1 LTSQTS
7 KIAHLRRLVAI
18 MTSVVGVAVL
28 LLTYL
33 QVEWDRREALR
44 QNVADME
51 NLSAALTRQAESTI
65 RDAHTV
71 LIGIQRKLQIS
82 GYGAE
87 NLHEVLEVARAQSAI
102 LADVEGFTV
111 LDAGGRPLLTT
122 VPNATLRF
130 MAQDRDYFR
139 VHSTDQV
146 TGLYIGAPIQS
157 RLSGDWVIALTL
169 RLSDASGEFRGVV
182 LATLLVQHF
191 VDFYRSIDVGSQGVI
206 GMVKRDGTL
215 LVRSRES
222 AQNAG
227 LDMSRSPV
235 LRAVNED
242 GVKRGS
248 MVLTAMIDG
257 VKRIYGFDTSAEYP
271 ILVGA
276 SLGEEQAMAAWRTR
290 ALQTW
295 SLSGGVLV
303 ILLSMGWLI
312 WRALGR
318 QGRME
323 ARLQSMHRDLA
334 LANHALQIIAG
345 EDALTGLANR
355 RRLDEAL
362 RAAFQ
367 FAAAQRQPLSF
378 VLLDVDHFKR
388 FNDQYGHPA
397 GDEALKQ
404 VAAVLKQHARRS
416 ADTTA
421 RYGGEEL
428 ALILP
433 GAESASAMAVAER
446 IRADVEALAI
456 ANQGSPYANLTLSV
470 GVASCMPGQ
479 TMQTPADL
487 VAAADVALYAAKSEG
502 RNRVKLS
509 EQPA

>member
-1 LTSQTS
+1 
-7 KIAHLRRLVAI
+7 

-87 NLHEVLEVARAQSAI
+87 NLREVLEVARAQSAI

-130 MAQDRDYFR
+130 TAQDRDYFR

-169 RLSDASGEFRGVV
+169 RLSDANGEFRGVV

-206 GMVKRDGTL
+206 GMAKRDGTL

-235 LRAVNED
+235 LRAINED

-290 ALQTW
+290 ALQTC

-323 ARLQSMHRDLA
+323 ARLQGMHRDLA

-367 FAAAQRQPLSF
+367 SAAAQGQPLSF
-378 VLLDVDHFKR
+378 VLLDVDYFKR
-388 FNDQYGHPA
+388 FNDHYGHPA
-397 GDEALKQ
+397 GDEALRQ
-404 VAAVLKQHARRS
+404 VAAVLKRHARRS

-456 ANQGSPYANLTLSV
+456 VNQGSPYARLTLSI

-479 TMQTPADL
+479 TMQTSADL

-502 RNRVKLS
+502 RNRVISS

>member
-1 LTSQTS
+1 MTSQTS
-7 KIAHLRRLVAI
+7 KITYLRRLVAI

-33 QVEWDRREALR
+33 QVEWDKHEALR
-44 QNVADME
+44 QHVADME
-51 NLSAALTRQAESTI
+51 NLSTALTRQAESTI

-82 GYGAE
+82 GYDAE
-87 NLHEVLEVARAQSAI
+87 NLQEVLEVARAQSAI

-111 LDAGGRPLLTT
+111 LDANGHPLLTT
-122 VPNATLRF
+122 VPNATTNYTAL
-130 MAQDRDYFR
+130 DRDYFT
-139 VHSTDQV
+139 VHSTNQV
-146 TGLYIGAPIQS
+146 KGLHIGAPIQS
-157 RLSGDWVIALTL
+157 RMSGDWVISLTL
-169 RLSDASGEFRGVV
+169 RLSDADGEFRGVV

-191 VDFYRSIDVGSQGVI
+191 VDFYRSIEVGSEGVI

-227 LDMSRSPV
+227 LNMSKSPV
-235 LRAVNED
+235 LRAVNDD

-257 VKRIYGFDTSAEYP
+257 VKRIYGFDTSDEYP
-271 ILVGA
+271 ILVAA
-276 SLGEEQAMAAWRTR
+276 SLGEEQAMAAWRSR

-334 LANHALQIIAG
+334 LANHALEIIAG

-362 RAAFQ
+362 RVAFQ
-367 FAAAQRQPLSF
+367 SAAAQRQPLSF
-378 VLLDVDHFKR
+378 ALLDVDYFKR

-404 VAAVLKQHARRS
+404 VAAVLKRHARRS

-433 GAESASAMAVAER
+433 AAESASAMAVAER

-456 ANQGSPYANLTLSV
+456 ANQGSPYANLTLSI
-470 GVASCMPGQ
+470 GVASCIPGQ
-479 TMQTPADL
+479 TMQAPAEL
-487 VAAADVALYAAKSEG
+487 VAAADVALYAAKSAG
-502 RNRVKLS
+502 RNRVALS
-509 EQPA
+509 EQPG

>member
-1 LTSQTS
+1 MTSQTS
-7 KIAHLRRLVAI
+7 KITYLRRLVAI

-44 QNVADME
+44 QHVADME

-71 LIGIQRKLQIS
+71 LVGMQRMLEMS
-82 GYGAE
+82 GYGPE
-87 NLHEVLEVARAQSAI
+87 NLHEVREVTQAQASV
-102 LADVEGFTV
+102 LTDVQGFTV
-111 LDAGGRPLLTT
+111 LSADGRPLITT
-122 VPNATLRF
+122 VPNPITNYS
-130 MAQDRDYFR
+130 AQDREYFLAHR
-139 VHSTDQV
+139 NNQV
-146 TGLYIGAPIQS
+146 SGLYIGPPLQS
-157 RLSGDWVIALTL
+157 RMSGEWVISLSM
-169 RLSDASGEFRGVV
+169 RLNGSDGEFHGVV

-191 VDFYRSIDVGSQGVI
+191 VDFYKSIDLGSEGVI
-206 GMVKRDGTL
+206 GMTKRDGTL
-215 LVRSRES
+215 LVRSKDS
-222 AQNAG
+222 DQHAG
-227 LDMSRSPV
+227 LNMSKSPV
-235 LRAVNED
+235 LRAVNDD
-242 GVKRGS
+242 GVKRGN

-257 VKRIYGFDTSAEYP
+257 VKRIYGFDTSDQYP
-271 ILVGA
+271 ILVAA
-276 SLGEEQAMAAWRTR
+276 SLGEEEAMAAWRNR
-290 ALQTW
+290 SLQNW
-295 SLSGGVLV
+295 SLAAGVLV

-334 LANHALQIIAG
+334 LANHALEIIAG

-362 RAAFQ
+362 RVAFQ
-367 FAAAQRQPLSF
+367 SAAAQRQPLSF
-378 VLLDVDHFKR
+378 VLLDVDYFKR

-404 VAAVLKQHARRS
+404 VAAVLKRHARRS

-433 GAESASAMAVAER
+433 AAESASAMAVAER

-456 ANQGSPYANLTLSV
+456 AHQGSPYANLTLSI
-470 GVASCMPGQ
+470 GVASCIPGQ
-479 TMQTPADL
+479 TMQAPADL
-487 VAAADVALYAAKSEG
+487 VEAADVALYAAKSAG
-502 RNRVKLS
+502 RNRVALS
-509 EQPA
+509 EQPG

>member
-1 LTSQTS
+1 MTSQTS
-7 KIAHLRRLVAI
+7 KITYLRRLVAI

-44 QNVADME
+44 QHVADME
-51 NLSAALTRQAESTI
+51 NLATALTRQAESTI

-71 LIGIQRKLQIS
+71 LLGMQRKLQVS
-82 GYGAE
+82 GYGPE
-87 NLHEVLEVARAQSAI
+87 SLNEVLEVARAQSSV
-102 LADVEGFTV
+102 LSDVQGFTV
-111 LDAGGRPLLTT
+111 LDSNGRPVVTT
-122 VPNATLRF
+122 VPNPNTTYS
-130 MAQDRDYFR
+130 AQDREYFI
-139 VHSTDQV
+139 VHRGKQV
-146 TGLYIGAPIQS
+146 SGLYIGPPVQS
-157 RLSGDWVIALTL
+157 RMSGEWVISLSM
-169 RLSDASGEFRGVV
+169 RLGDANGEFHGVV

-191 VDFYRSIDVGSQGVI
+191 VDFYQSIDVGSQGVI

-227 LDMSRSPV
+227 LNMSKSPV
-235 LRAVNED
+235 LRAVNEE
-242 GVKRGS
+242 GVTRGN

-257 VKRIYGFDTSAEYP
+257 VKRVYGFDTSDEYP
-271 ILVGA
+271 ILVAA
-276 SLGEEQAMAAWRTR
+276 SLSEEEAMAAWRNRT
-290 ALQTW
+290 LQNW
-295 SLSGGVLV
+295 SLAAGVLV
-303 ILLSMGWLI
+303 ILFSMGWLI

-334 LANHALQIIAG
+334 LANHALEIMAG

-367 FAAAQRQPLSF
+367 SAAAQGQPLSF

-404 VAAVLKQHARRS
+404 VAAVLKRHAKRS

-433 GAESASAMAVAER
+433 SAESTAAMAVAER

-456 ANQGSPYANLTLSV
+456 VNQGSPYACLTLSI
-470 GVASCMPGQ
+470 GVASCLPGRD
-479 TMQTPADL
+479 MQSPGEL
-487 VAAADVALYAAKSEG
+487 VAAADVALYAAKGAG
-502 RNRVKLS
+502 RNRVTLAA
-509 EQPA
+509 QPA

>member
-1 LTSQTS
+1 
-7 KIAHLRRLVAI
+7 
-18 MTSVVGVAVL
+18 MTSVVGLAVL

-33 QVEWDRREALR
+33 HVEWDRREALR
-44 QNVADME
+44 QHVADME
-51 NLSAALTRQAESTI
+51 NLSTALTRQAESTI

-71 LIGIQRKLQIS
+71 LIGIQRKLQVS

-87 NLHEVLEVARAQSAI
+87 NLREVLEVARAQSAI

-111 LDAGGRPLLTT
+111 LDADGRPLLTT
-122 VPNATLRF
+122 VPNATTHYSAR
-130 MAQDRDYFR
+130 DRDYFA
-139 VHSTDQV
+139 VHSSNLV

-157 RLSGDWVIALTL
+157 RMSGDWVISLTL
-169 RLSDASGEFRGVV
+169 RLSDADGEFRGVV

-235 LRAVNED
+235 LHAVNED
-242 GVKRGS
+242 SVKRGN

-257 VKRIYGFDTSAEYP
+257 VKRIYGFDTSDEYP
-271 ILVGA
+271 ILVAA
-276 SLGEEQAMAAWRTR
+276 SLGEEQAMAAWQGR
-290 ALQTW
+290 ALRSW

-404 VAAVLKQHARRS
+404 VAEVLKRHARRS

-428 ALILP
+428 AMVLP
-433 GAESASAMAVAER
+433 SAESTAAMTVASASAPMSR
-446 IRADVEALAI
+446 RWRSPTRAR
-456 ANQGSPYANLTLSV
+456 P
-470 GVASCMPGQ
+470 
-479 TMQTPADL
+479 TPT
-487 VAAADVALYAAKSEG
+487 
-502 RNRVKLS
+502 
-509 EQPA
+509 